1 MNALTRL
8 SDLDATARLRAHDA
22 TLFGDSSQD
31 TALAAKSLGWTRL
44 ARGSDEVV
52 AQIDRLA
59 RDLKGGGLTDVV
71 LLGMG
76 GSSLAALVVGD
87 VLGVDGDVR
96 LHVLDTTCPHTVD
109 EAVVDL
115 APATTAYLVSSK
127 SGGTIEPNSLYAIFR
142 EVADG
147 ALGHE
152 EGGRRFIALTDPGS
166 SLEAVAANGGFRALV
181 STPENVGGRFSAL
194 TPFGLVPAALLG
206 IDLTEL
212 LRRAANT
219 ESACDLPTAE
229 NPAALLAAFIADAHA
244 DGRDKLTIVASP
256 ALRSFGLWVEQLV
269 AESLGKSGTG
279 VVPVVELA
287 EDFPQGYGAD
297 RAVVVLRFADDERL
311 AEWAP
316 RLADIAPVY
325 ELTLRD
331 GYDIGA
337 QFSLWEHAVALLGPL
352 FGVNPFGQPNVQAA
366 KDATSAVL
374 AGTLSAP
381 ETTACAADGTLLSYS
396 GGLRDPGH
404 VEPSLA
410 TAIGH
415 ALAALRPGDYLALLA
430 YLPDDADQF
439 APLVSAVP
447 RVSAATGAAVTL
459 ELGPRYL
466 HSTGQLHK
474 GGPNTGVFLVVT
486 TRDAADAPVPGRP
499 WGLRT
504 LFRAQ
509 AEGDIATLVSASR
522 RVLHIDLADSGAET
536 IERFAHALLDAAGVV
551 WEE

>member
-1 MNALTRL
+1 MDALTRL

-22 TLFGDSSQD
+22 SLFGTSAEDVE
-31 TALAAKSLGWTRL
+31 LAAKSLGWTRL
-44 ARGSDEVV
+44 ARTSDEIV
-52 AQIDRLA
+52 AQVDRLV
-59 RDLKGGGLTDVV
+59 RDMRQSGLTDVV

-76 GSSLAALVVGD
+76 GSSLAALVLGD
-87 VLGVDGDVR
+87 VLGADSDVR
-96 LHVLDTTCPHTVD
+96 LHVLDTTCPHTID
-109 EAVVDL
+109 DAIVDL

-127 SGGTIEPNSLYAIFR
+127 SGGTIEPNSLYAVFR

-147 ALGHE
+147 ALGRQA
-152 EGGRRFIALTDPGS
+152 GGRQFIALTDPGS
-166 SLEAVAANGGFRALV
+166 PLEAAAASGGFRALV
-181 STPENVGGRFSAL
+181 STPQNVGGRFSAL

-206 IDLTEL
+206 VDTAEL

-229 NPAALLAAFIADAHA
+229 NPAALLAAFIADAHDA
-244 DGRDKLTIVASP
+244 GHDKLTIVASP
-256 ALRSFGLWVEQLV
+256 ALRNFGLWIEQLV
-269 AESLGKSGTG
+269 AESLGKEGTG

-287 EDFPQGYGAD
+287 EDFPQGYGGD
-297 RAVVVLRFADDERL
+297 RAVVVVRFADDKRL
-311 AEWAP
+311 TEWVP
-316 RLADIAPVY
+316 RLATSAPVY

-352 FGVNPFGQPNVQAA
+352 FGVNPFGQPDVQSA
-366 KDATSAVL
+366 KDATNSVL

-381 ETTACAADGTLLSYS
+381 ESTACSADGTLLTYA
-396 GGLRDPGH
+396 GGLPDPGH
-404 VEPSLA
+404 VEPSLG
-410 TAIGH
+410 TTIGH
-415 ALAALRPGDYLALLA
+415 ALAALRPKDYLALLA
-430 YLPDDADQF
+430 YLPDDAQLL

-447 RVSAATGAAVTL
+447 RLSAATGAAVTL

-474 GGPNTGVFLVVT
+474 GGPNTGVFVVVT

-522 RVLHIDLADSGAET
+522 RVLHVDLADSGADT
-536 IERFAHALLDAAGVV
+536 IERLAHALLDAAGVV